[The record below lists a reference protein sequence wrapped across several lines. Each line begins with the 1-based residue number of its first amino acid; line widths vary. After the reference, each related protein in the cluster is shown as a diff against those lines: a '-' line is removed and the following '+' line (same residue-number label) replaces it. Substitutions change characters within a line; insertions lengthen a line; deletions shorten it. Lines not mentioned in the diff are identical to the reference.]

1 MAIYYAAVEGDP
13 LDSGE
18 GSRVYGTKKT
28 IGTIQDQNG
37 TSRSMVFIGDEG
49 YCAKCGSTG
58 PITYGAG
65 MADNRRMTDLV
76 NGGRRQAVGGD
87 IVLCKCA
94 TPPRIIA
101 VYGRKFEII
110 DGGNATRSGIAANAK
125 GAVSPAPQKPETP
138 RHVRWFHVW
147 DAATG
152 EPLRN
157 RDYVADIGGAKQSGK
172 TDGDGYAKIET
183 DGEQSVEI
191 HTMFSS
197 PRRVLKPYQ
206 EA

>member
-18 GSRVYGTKKT
+18 GGHVYGTKKT
-28 IGTIQDQNG
+28 IGTIEDESG
-37 TSRSMVFIGDEG
+37 MSRRMVFIGDEG
-49 YCAKCGSTG
+49 YCAKCGSVG
-58 PITYGAG
+58 AITYGAG
-65 MADNRRMTDLV
+65 MADNRRMVDLV

-94 TPPRIIA
+94 TPPRIVA
-101 VYGRKFEII
+101 VYGQKFKII
-110 DGGNATRSGIAANAK
+110 DGGGAMRSGIAENAT
-125 GAVSPAPQKPETP
+125 GAVSPAPQKPEVP
-138 RHVRWFHVW
+138 RHVRWFYVW

-157 RDYVADIGGAKQSGK
+157 RDYVADVAGSRQSGK
-172 TDGDGYAKIET
+172 TDSDGCAKIET

-191 HTMFSS
+191 HATFSS
-197 PRRVLKPYQ
+197 PRRTLKPYRG
-206 EA
+206 A